1 MSNLIYSPREILDC
15 LLISAVLTLPCWLGI
30 YLDLI

>member
-1 MSNLIYSPREILDC
+1 MPTLIYSPREILEA
-15 LLISAVLTLPCWLGI
+15 LALSAILTLPCWLGI

>member
-1 MSNLIYSPREILDC
+1 MFTLIYSPREILES
-15 LLISAVLTLPCWLGI
+15 LTLAALLTLPCWLGI